1 MVSIDE
7 QEYKQMLIDQTLYKM
22 IVNAILN
29 SLEYDEIYNDWVLD
43 DKGKSIISIV
53 RNSNDRVADKINNL
67 NSINDLNST
76 KGGKKRNGRSG

>member
-7 QEYKQMLIDQTLYKM
+7 QEYKQVLIDQALYKM

-53 RNSNDRVADKINNL
+53 RNSNDRVADKIN
-67 NSINDLNST
+67 DLNST

>member
-1 MVSIDE
+1 MVSING

-53 RNSNDRVADKINNL
+53 RNSNDRIADKINDL
-67 NSINDLNST
+67 NSINDFNST

>member
-7 QEYKQMLIDQTLYKM
+7 QEYKQLLIDQAVYKM

-29 SLEYDEIYNDWVLD
+29 SLEYDEIYNDLVLD
-43 DKGKSIISIV
+43 GKSIIAIV
-53 RNSNDRVADKINNL
+53 RNSNDRVADKINGL
-67 NSINDLNST
+67 NIT